1 MMTKTYAIIGDPIDH
16 SFSPALHNAAFL
28 FLGLDSTYIAY
39 RIQKGELEG
48 GIEALKKIDIAGF
61 NVTIPHKV
69 DMMKFLSE
77 SDDECKLVGATNTVV
92 NNDGHLK
99 GYNTDVYGFLDPIQ
113 KRKIESRDSD
123 VLLIG
128 AGGAARAIIVGFS
141 KEKARK
147 VSIVNRTRERAD
159 ELIKFAQ
166 SLGLESDYLDLES
179 AGQNVNKYKF
189 VVNATSIGLKGSGCP
204 ISTKN
209 INKDSIVYDIVY
221 VPVETPLI
229 EQSKNQGATIIYG
242 WEMLLAQA
250 MKSFEIWTG
259 RQAPYEAMK
268 LTLLGRF

>member
-1 MMTKTYAIIGDPIDH
+1 MMTKTYAVIGDPIDH

-28 FLGLDSTYIAY
+28 FMGLDCTYIAY
-39 RIQKGELEG
+39 RIPKGELEF
-48 GIEALKKIDIAGF
+48 GIEALKKIGIAGF

-69 DMMKFLSE
+69 DMMKFLDETDS
-77 SDDECKLVGATNTVV
+77 ECKLAGATNTVT
-92 NNDGHLK
+92 NNAGYLK
-99 GYNTDVYGFLDPIQ
+99 GYNTDVEGFLDPIK
-113 KRKIESRDSD
+113 KRKIDSKDSD

-141 KEKARK
+141 KEKVRK
-147 VSIVNRTRERAD
+147 ITIANRTRERAQ

-166 SLGLESDYLDLES
+166 NLGLESDYLDLQS
-179 AGQNVNKYKF
+179 AGETANKYKF
-189 VVNATSIGLKGSGCP
+189 VVNATSVGLKGTGCP

-209 INKDSIVYDIVY
+209 INRDSIVYDIVY
-221 VPVETPLI
+221 TPVETPLI

-250 MKSFEIWTG
+250 MKSFEIWTN

>member
-1 MMTKTYAIIGDPIDH
+1 MTKTYAVIGDPIDH

-28 FLGLDSTYIAY
+28 FMGLDCTYIAY
-39 RIQKGELEG
+39 RIPKGELEH
-48 GIEALKKIDIAGF
+48 GIEALKKINIAGF

-69 DMMKFLSE
+69 DMMRFLNE
-77 SDDECKLVGATNTVV
+77 TDNECKLVGATNTIV
-92 NNDGHLK
+92 NNDGNLK
-99 GYNTDVYGFLDPIQ
+99 GHNTDVDGFLDPIK
-113 KRKIESRDSD
+113 KRKIDSKDSD

-128 AGGAARAIIVGFS
+128 AGGAARAIIAGFS

-147 VSIVNRTRERAD
+147 ITIANRTRQRA
-159 ELIKFAQ
+159 EEMIRFTQ
-166 SLGLESDYLDLES
+166 GLGLESDYLDLES
-179 AGQNVNKYKF
+179 AGDVADKYRF
-189 VVNATSIGLKGSGCP
+189 VVNATSVGLKGIGCP

-209 INKDSIVYDIVY
+209 IGKESIVYDIVY

-259 RQAPYEAMK
+259 RSAPYEAMK

>member
-1 MMTKTYAIIGDPIDH
+1 MTKTYAVIGDPIDH

-28 FLGLDSTYIAY
+28 FLGIDSTYIAY
-39 RIQKGELEG
+39 RIPKGELEF
-48 GIEALKKIDIAGF
+48 GIESLKKIGIAGF

-69 DMMKFLSE
+69 DMMKFLNE
-77 SDDECKLVGATNTVV
+77 VDDECKLVGATNTVT
-92 NNDGHLK
+92 NIDGNLK
-99 GYNTDVYGFLDPIQ
+99 GYNTDVEGFLDPIK
-113 KRKIESRDSD
+113 KRKMDSKDSD

-141 KEKARK
+141 KEKVRK
-147 VSIVNRTRERAD
+147 ITIANRTRERAE
-159 ELIKFAQ
+159 ELIRFAHK
-166 SLGLESDYLDLES
+166 LGVESDYSDLQS
-179 AGQNVNKYKF
+179 AGEISGKYRF
-189 VVNATSIGLKGSGCP
+189 VVNATSVGLKGTGCP

-209 INKDSIVYDIVY
+209 ITKDSIVYDIVY

-250 MKSFEIWTG
+250 MKSFEIWTN
-259 RQAPYEAMK
+259 RPAPFEAMK

>member
-1 MMTKTYAIIGDPIDH
+1 MTKTYAVIGDPIDH

-28 FLGLDSTYIAY
+28 FMGLDCTYIAY
-39 RIQKGELEG
+39 RIPKGELEF
-48 GIEALKKIDIAGF
+48 GIDALKKIGIAGF

-69 DMMKFLSE
+69 DMMKYLDE
-77 SDDECKLVGATNTVV
+77 MDNECKLVGATNTVT
-92 NNDGHLK
+92 NNEGNLK
-99 GYNTDVYGFLDPIQ
+99 GYNTDVDGFLEPIR
-113 KRKIESRDSD
+113 KRKIDSKDSD

-141 KEKARK
+141 KEKVRK
-147 VSIVNRTRERAD
+147 ITIANRTRQRAE

-166 SLGLESDYLDLES
+166 SLGVESNYMDLQV
-179 AGQNVNKYKF
+179 AGDTANRYKF
-189 VVNATSIGLKGSGCP
+189 VVNATSLGLKGLGCP

-209 INKDSIVYDIVY
+209 ITRDSIVYDIVY

-250 MKSFEIWTG
+250 MKSFEIWTNK
-259 RQAPYEAMK
+259 QAPYEAMK